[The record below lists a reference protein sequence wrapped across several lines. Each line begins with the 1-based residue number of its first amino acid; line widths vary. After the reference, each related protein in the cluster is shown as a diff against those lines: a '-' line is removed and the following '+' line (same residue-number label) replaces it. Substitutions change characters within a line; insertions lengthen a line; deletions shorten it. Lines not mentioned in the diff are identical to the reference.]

1 MTRPTVYESIA
12 QALSARDMTTAELA
26 TITGFTTL
34 QIHNSIGSGRR
45 NGKTPGIYIA
55 GYIRNGSLRQTVY
68 SLTRQAEQAQDRPSS
83 KKIPPRYMPPFR
95 ELTPEDHDMYA
106 GRNLAMLTR

>member
-1 MTRPTVYESIA
+1 MTRPAVYESIA

-45 NGKTPGIYIA
+45 NGKTPGIYMA

-68 SLTRQAEQAQDRPSS
+68 SLTRQAEQPRS

-95 ELTPEDHDMYA
+95 ELTPEDHDLYA
-106 GRNLAMLTR
+106 GRNLAMLAR